1 MYATSP
7 RSSADGSIS
16 ESGRFE
22 LTSPKAMKM
31 VERTSTVT
39 REWRTGFNEMG
50 VSDAQSDKVA
60 AALRKPRDIGLDAA
74 LS

>member
-1 MYATSP
+1 
-7 RSSADGSIS
+7 
-16 ESGRFE
+16 
-22 LTSPKAMKM
+22 M